1 MNQSANPVEA
11 HAAVVERYGG
21 LARAAR
27 DGRYVVDCDPEAF
40 ADGYFGSIAY
50 ADIAELPD
58 GAVRASLGCGN
69 PLAVAELK
77 PGETVLDLGSGGGID
92 VLLSAGRVGSTGK
105 AYGVDATPEMVEL
118 ARAHAAEADVGNVEF
133 LLGQIEDLP
142 LPDAHVD
149 VVISNCVINLSAD
162 TAKVIAEAHRV
173 LRPGGRL
180 GVSDV
185 IAHEGLD
192 PDQLEAAKRRTG
204 CGVGTLTASSYREL
218 LEASGFADI
227 RITPTVDV
235 GGGLTSA
242 IVQAVKPA

>member
-1 MNQSANPVEA
+1 MNQYPNPVET

-21 LARAAR
+21 LARAVR

-69 PLAVAELK
+69 PLAVAELQ

-92 VLLSAGRVGSTGK
+92 VLLSARRVGPTGK
-105 AYGVDATPEMVEL
+105 AYGVDATPEIVDL
-118 ARAHAAEADVGNVEF
+118 ARAHAAEAGVGNVEF
-133 LLGQIEDLP
+133 LLARIEDLP
-142 LPDAHVD
+142 LPDAQID

-162 TAKVIAEAHRV
+162 TAGVLTEAHRV

-180 GVSDV
+180 GISDV
-185 IAHEGLD
+185 IADEDLD
-192 PDQLEAAKRRTG
+192 AAQLAESARRAG
-204 CGVGTLTASSYREL
+204 CGVGTLTASGYRAL
-218 LEASGFADI
+218 LEAAGFVDI
-227 RITPTVDV
+227 RITPTVDA

-242 IVQAVKPA
+242 IVQATKPA